1 MVRTLIVFFVLAVFA
16 APATAASLEDGAKT
30 DGEVVLYSSLNNE
43 QIVTLIDAFK
53 KNILSSSHPS
63 TAARVS
69 AFCSA
74 PRPKPKRG
82 GSPSMSRPRPGF
94 SSSS

>member
-1 MVRTLIVFFVLAVFA
+1 MARALVFFFVFAVFTERA
-16 APATAASLEDGAKT
+16 AAASLEDGAKT
-30 DGEVVLYSSLNNE
+30 EGEVVLYSSLNNE

-63 TAARVS
+63 TAARAS
-69 AFCSA
+69 AFYSA
-74 PRPKPKRG
+74 PRPKPKPG
-82 GSPSMSRPRPGF
+82 GLPSMSRPRLGF